1 MAKRYDNAWDAIYD
15 DDPARAE
22 SLKIKSELMI
32 RIEKFI
38 KGNGLIQKEAARLLG
53 VSQPRISDLV
63 RGKFDRFTIDML
75 INMLSRVGIKVDVRI
90 KKAA

>member
-1 MAKRYDNAWDAIYD
+1 MEKFDTAWDALYD
-15 DDPARAE
+15 DDSALGE

-32 RIEKFI
+32 MVEQFI
-38 KGNGLIQKEAARLLG
+38 KEKGITQKEAANLLG

-63 RGKFDRFTIDML
+63 RGKIDRFTIDML
-75 INMLSRVGIKVDVRI
+75 INMLSRVGIMVDIKV

>member
-1 MAKRYDNAWDAIYD
+1 MIQKYDTPWEAIYD

-32 RIEKFI
+32 MVERFI
-38 KGNGLIQKEAARLLG
+38 KEKGITQKEAANLLG

-63 RGKFDRFTIDML
+63 RGKIDRFTIDML
-75 INMLSRVGIKVDVRI
+75 INMLSRVGIIVDITI

>member
-1 MAKRYDNAWDAIYD
+1 MAEKYDNAWDALYD

-32 RIEKFI
+32 RVEKYI
-38 KGNGLIQKEAARLLG
+38 KKNNLIQKEAAELFG

-63 RGKFDRFTIDML
+63 RGKIDRFTIDML
-75 INMLSRVGIKVDVRI
+75 INMLSRVGIKVDITI

>member
-1 MAKRYDNAWDAIYD
+1 MAKFDTAWDALYD

-32 RIEKFI
+32 MVERFI
-38 KGNGLIQKEAARLLG
+38 KEKGITQKEAASLLG
-53 VSQPRISDLV
+53 VTQPRISDLV
-63 RGKFDRFTIDML
+63 RGKIDRFTMDML
-75 INMLSRVGIKVDVRI
+75 INMLSRVGIMVDITV